1 MSLRLLAKDDFT
13 LTLANGDQV
22 AVAKNERITDAKLI
36 NRALT
41 THPDFILREE
51 VPSVELD
58 EPVST
63 IPPKVPQRAPKPEK
77 S

>member
-13 LTLANGDQV
+13 LTLANGEQV
-22 AVAKNERITDAKLI
+22 AVAKNERITDPKLI
-36 NRALT
+36 NRAQT

-51 VPSVELD
+51 VPSVELE
-58 EPVST
+58 EPVAT
-63 IPPKVPQRAPKPEK
+63 VPGKVPARAPKPEK